1 MSDYKPTFKPSPAKR
16 PWYRRLTPVAW
27 ALIGVGVVVVALSI
41 VAAAMVLGGRPSEE
55 PWSPTPTATVPPTP
69 TEVQPTPTPTVW
81 YEGMVSPTP
90 EPTPAY
96 PAWWTDQMT
105 QDENGHWWPPE
116 EVAEMVREAY
126 NADYEAGRK
135 YLVETKPPDY
145 DAYEE
150 SLHQWHMGEELE
162 ARLRILERR
171 RTGEEP
177 IIFAEWEVCIL
188 QVQDWSEDG
197 LECTLGVTCQDG
209 VVSTYDPETGELIGQ
224 EHKDR
229 LGLALIR
236 MRYDPSS
243 GHWKRYR
250 FLDFFPPNQ

>member
-1 MSDYKPTFKPSPAKR
+1 MRHKPTFKPSPAKR

-116 EVAEMVREAY
+116 EVAEMVREHFRECDSILY
-126 NADYEAGRK
+126 TR
-135 YLVETKPPDY
+135 YLIESKPPDL
-145 DAYEE
+145 DGYEQE
-150 SLHQWHMGEELE
+150 VIPYCTVGERQAL
-162 ARLRILERR
+162 AQDYIRNIRQGINVIVW
-171 RTGEEP
+171 G
-177 IIFAEWEVCIL
+177 EWEHGCFY
-188 QVQDWSEDG
+188 QVQEWSEDG
-197 LECTLGVTCQDG
+197 LECTLGQTCSNG
-209 VVSTYDPETGELIGQ
+209 TVYEYDHTGEL
-224 EHKDR
+224 
-229 LGLALIR
+229 L
-236 MRYDPSS
+236 SS
-243 GHWKRYR
+243 E
-250 FLDFFPPNQ
+250 